1 MGSDCSSVVGAAFL
15 GKVTSWAWRSA
26 FSSTRPAAGSI
37 SFCARCLGVRVSSVW
52 GQGTLGAR
60 CLGVRVSSVWGQ
72 CSRCLGL
79 GACCLGS
86 GCPVRGVSAPAVCGL
101 GVQCEGPGRLP
112 CDRLELLELT
122 PQEHVCPALCGLVGR
137 RGNLE
142 TRKMH
147 VHP

>member
-37 SFCARCLGVRVSSVW
+37 SFCVRCLGVRVSSVW
-52 GQGTLGAR
+52 GQGT
-60 CLGVRVSSVWGQ
+60 
-72 CSRCLGL
+72 L